1 MRGRMMET
9 PLLISS
15 LIEHAGR
22 VHDGQRIVTRTVEG
36 PIHQSTWGEIRT
48 RSKKLA
54 SRLVDGGIG
63 TGDRIAT
70 LGWNTHRHLEVYYGV
85 SGMGAVC
92 HTLNPRLHPTQ
103 LVYIMNHAE
112 DRILFVDLTFVPLAE
127 AVADALESV
136 ERYVILTDDEHM
148 PETKL
153 CGAVSYEAFIAEGDA
168 DFEWPELEER
178 DAAALCYTSGTTGHP
193 KGALYSHRSTVL
205 HALGVALPDVF
216 ELSQSVTCLPIVPMF
231 HACAWGLPY
240 AAAATG
246 AGLVMPGPK
255 MDPESLTELL
265 DGEKVDFCAGVPS
278 VFHAL
283 AQHWRKTGSSPAS
296 LRMVLLGGAA
306 PPKSLIESLEGEFGI
321 EFRHGWGMT
330 ETSPL
335 GSVNTLTPAH
345 REQSVGERAA
355 FQTKQG
361 RPPYG
366 VELRIVDRDGNPQ
379 PHDGAS
385 IGELQARGP
394 WVVDGYFKSDEEKL
408 TADGWFPTG
417 DVATIDDEYYVQ
429 ITDRTKD
436 LIKSGGEWISSI
448 DVENAAMGHPGIDVA
463 AVIGV
468 PDAKWGER
476 PLLIAVPASDPPPN
490 KSEVL
495 DYLSGGLAKWQLPDD
510 VVFVDSLP
518 MGGTGKVQKTKLRE
532 EFGQGTETSPA

>member
-1 MRGRMMET
+1 MRGRMMDT

-22 VHDGQRIVTRTVEG
+22 VHRDQTIVTRTVEG
-36 PIHQSTWGEIRT
+36 PIHRSTWGEVRA
-48 RSKKLA
+48 RSKQLA
-54 SRLVDGGIG
+54 SALVDAGIG
-63 TGDRIAT
+63 SGDRLAT
-70 LGWNTHRHLEVYYGV
+70 LAWNTHRHLEIYYGV
-85 SGMGAVC
+85 SGIGAVC
-92 HTLNPRLHPTQ
+92 HTLNPRLHPTE

-127 AVADALESV
+127 AIADALKSV
-136 ERYVILTDDEHM
+136 ERYVVLTDDEHM
-148 PETKL
+148 PDTKL
-153 CGAVSYEAFIAEGDA
+153 PGAVSYETFLAGGDTAFP
-168 DFEWPELEER
+168 WPELDER

-205 HALGVALPDVF
+205 HALGVSLPDIF
-216 ELSQSVTCLPIVPMF
+216 GLARSVTCLPIVPQF

-246 AGLVMPGPK
+246 AALVMPGPK
-255 MDPESLTELL
+255 MDPSSITELL
-265 DGEKVDFCAGVPS
+265 DGESVDFCAGVPS

-283 AQHWRKTGSSPAS
+283 VQHWRTTGTHPKS

-306 PPKSLIESLEGEFGI
+306 PPQSLIEALEGEFGI

-345 REQSVGERAA
+345 RRQSVEERAA

-361 RPPYG
+361 RPPWG
-366 VELRIVDRDGNPQ
+366 VELRIVTREGTPQ
-379 PHDGAS
+379 PHDGTS

-417 DVATIDDEYYVQ
+417 DVATIDEEYYVQ

-448 DVENAAMGHPGIDVA
+448 DVENTAMGHPGIDVA

-468 PDAKWGER
+468 SDPTWGER
-476 PLLIAVPASDPPPN
+476 PLLIAVPTSDPPPE
-490 KSEVL
+490 KESVL
-495 DYLSGGLAKWQLPDD
+495 EHLSARLAKWQLPDD
-510 VVFVDSLP
+510 IVFVESLP

-532 EFGQGTETSPA
+532 EYG